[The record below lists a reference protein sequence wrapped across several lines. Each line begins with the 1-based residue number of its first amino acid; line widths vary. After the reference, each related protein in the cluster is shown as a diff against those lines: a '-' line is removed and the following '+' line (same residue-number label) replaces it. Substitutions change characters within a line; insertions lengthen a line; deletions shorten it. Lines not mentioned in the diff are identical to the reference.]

1 MGQTT
6 YSEIKQEDQKETR
19 ANKHEI
25 FRGYGVSEKTSK
37 KKYYRFAFAIF
48 VTGPDRVTVG
58 ASVCSNDDQFVKR
71 AGSDMAELRARKFP
85 QFSIAGVDTTT
96 VEGMLVI
103 KNWVRKYIANNVE
116 HTKHMISEKDSH
128 GLTID

>member
-6 YSEIKQEDQKETR
+6 YSEIKQEDQKATR
-19 ANKHEI
+19 ENKHEI

-37 KKYYRFAFAIF
+37 KKHYRFAFAIF
-48 VTGPDRVTVG
+48 VAGPDKVTVG

-71 AGSDMAELRARKFP
+71 IGSNMAELRARKFP
-85 QFSIAGVDTTT
+85 QFQISGVDTST

-103 KNWVRKYIANNVE
+103 KNWVRRYIANNAE
-116 HTKHMISEKDSH
+116 HTKHMISEKELHD
-128 GLTID
+128 LTID